1 MSKVSSHVS
10 GGRRTIVA
18 MAVVAVVCLA
28 AGLGLSR
35 LIVSP
40 GQAAA
45 NAAPPTAGPITVPV
59 ESRVIGNEV
68 VLRGDVGYD
77 DPVDLKVEVG
87 DLGGP
92 AVVTGQVKEVGA
104 TVDPATVVLEVAGRP
119 VIALPGDL
127 PTYRTLRA
135 GVSGPDVQQLKAAL
149 RAVGLDGGDPAG
161 ATYDSTT
168 AAGVRALYQK
178 VGYEPPTGGE
188 EVTGAVRSAQEA
200 VTSAEAGVR
209 SAQAELA
216 GAGRPGGGSGTSVAE
231 LDGAVRVA
239 ELRLTVT
246 RNRCEQMANAPAP
259 SDPDAAGTRNDALE
273 GCPVEIAEAENQV
286 TAARAARAAADVV
299 PDTTLQRDAVRSAQD
314 QLKAARDALAE
325 AQSDALTP
333 LPANEVV
340 YLPSLPRRVDAVSVE
355 RGGVVQGKFMS
366 VSGAT
371 VQVTASAS
379 RADAELLTPGTVGAM
394 SVDGTDVPVTVVEVT
409 EADAKPD
416 AAAGGSSGGG
426 SGDAKAPTSDR
437 RKVVFSVGELTPEQ
451 LASLQ
456 GTNVRVRVPVSSTDG
471 EVLAVPLAALTAGPG
486 GESRIE
492 VMSGGTSKL
501 VEVTTGLAAA
511 GYVEIAESKEPVK
524 AGDLVVV
531 GVSAKDDGDEAADD
545 ASDESGED
553 A

>member
-1 MSKVSSHVS
+1 
-10 GGRRTIVA
+10 

-77 DPVDLKVEVG
+77 DPVDLQIEVG

-92 AVVTGQVKEVGA
+92 AVVTGQVKEVGETIDA
-104 TVDPATVVLEVAGRP
+104 AAVVLEVAGRP

-127 PTYRTLRA
+127 PTYRTLRS

-149 RAVGLDGGDPAG
+149 RAVGIDGGDPAG
-161 ATYDSTT
+161 ATYDSTA

-178 VGYEPPTGGE
+178 VGYEAPTGGE

-200 VTSAEAGVR
+200 VASAEAGVR
-209 SAQAELA
+209 TAQAALA
-216 GAGRPGGGSGTSVAE
+216 GAGKPGTADGAAVTQA
-231 LDGAVRVA
+231 DGAVR
-239 ELRLTVT
+239 E
-246 RNRCEQMANAPAP
+246 
-259 SDPDAAGTRNDALE
+259 
-273 GCPVEIAEAENQV
+273 AEAQLDYLRQQCALPVAPTDAPNPECTPPGILAAENAV
-286 TAARAARAAADVV
+286 ANARAARSALDVV
-299 PDTTLQRDAVRSAQD
+299 PDTTIERDAVRAAQD

-333 LPANEVV
+333 LPSNEVV
-340 YLPSLPRRVDAVSVE
+340 YLPSLPRRVDAVSVQ

-371 VQVTASAS
+371 VQVTATAS
-379 RADAELLTPGTVGAM
+379 RADAELLATGTVGTM
-394 SVDGTDVPVTVVEVT
+394 SVDGTDVAVTVAEVT
-409 EADAKPD
+409 DPDTKPD
-416 AAAGGSSGGG
+416 AASGGG
-426 SGDAKAPTSDR
+426 SDDGAKAPTGDR
-437 RKVVFSVGELTPEQ
+437 RKVVFTVGELTPEQ
-451 LASLQ
+451 LASIQ
-456 GTNVRVRVPVSSTDG
+456 GSNVRVRVPVSSTDG

-492 VMSGGTSKL
+492 VMSGGTSTL
-501 VEVTTGLAAA
+501 VEVTTGLAAS
-511 GYVEIAESKEPVK
+511 GFVEITEAKEPLK

-531 GVSAKDDGDEAADD
+531 GVSAQDDGDRTADATPD
-545 ASDESGED
+545 TSDESGED